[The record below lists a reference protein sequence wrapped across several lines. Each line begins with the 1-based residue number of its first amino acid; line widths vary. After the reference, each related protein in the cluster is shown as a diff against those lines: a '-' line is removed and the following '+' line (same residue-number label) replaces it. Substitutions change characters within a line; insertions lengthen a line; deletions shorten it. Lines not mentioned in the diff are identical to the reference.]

1 MGRGSD
7 VAQGAATDA
16 RGISGTAATNA
27 GELYSTL
34 APGLMSEAAHP
45 AGFAPTDLASMNTD
59 VQQSAGGTQAA
70 AVGQGAL
77 QTARTRNAGG
87 TDAAIGVASRGAGET
102 ASRGALATQM
112 ANAKLKESQH
122 RAAVSGLEGLYGTNM
137 GTSVGAL
144 GQVASN
150 VHADNEA
157 EQGSWDWTKGV
168 NAIANL
174 ASSASGF
181 KGLGG

>member
-45 AGFAPTDLASMNTD
+45 AGFAPTDLAAMNTD

-102 ASRGALATQM
+102 ASKGALATQM

-137 GTSVGAL
+137 GTSVGGLNA
-144 GQVASN
+144 VAGN
-150 VHADNEA
+150 VNADTNA
-157 EQGSWDWTKGV
+157 ENASWDWTQGLDSVTKT
-168 NAIANL
+168 L
-174 ASSASGF
+174 AAA
-181 KGLGG
+181 KPKTY